1 MAAEEEFGVMVAAMI
16 QQEGA
21 MQEVSVW
28 ESEVEGAMREMEKMV
43 EGEDSY
49 L

>member
-1 MAAEEEFGVMVAAMI
+1 MAVAML
-16 QQEGA
+16 QQQGA

-28 ESEVEGAMREMEKMV
+28 ELEVENAMREMERVV
-43 EGEDSY
+43 ERGESD